1 VIPLKDDNPTHR
13 LPVLTIALILACVGV
28 FLYQLSLPDDAS
40 LGSEVAFTCEYGM
53 VADHT
58 LNGADPSAELSR
70 LAVDGGT
77 VTCQSLNQ
85 EHNRFLGLISYQ
97 FLHAD
102 WLHLLGNMLFLW
114 VFGNNIEDRLGRL
127 RFIPFYLLCGV
138 AAALGQAFVD
148 PSTDVPLIG
157 ASGAIAGM
165 LGAYILLFPRAGVW
179 TLVAFVIPL
188 KVPAWLWIGIYFAL
202 QFLYLGGSATSAGG
216 GVAYMAHIAGFVA
229 GFVLVRP
236 FATGRDDPPPRR
248 LAPPVAPGRW

>member
-1 VIPLKDDNPTHR
+1 VIPLKDDNPTRR
-13 LPVLTIALILACVGV
+13 LPVLTLALILACVGV
-28 FLYQLSLPDDAS
+28 FLYQSSLPADAS
-40 LGSEVAFTCEYGM
+40 LEGQVAFTCEFGM
-53 VADHT
+53 LPDHV
-58 LNGADPSAELSR
+58 LNGPDPREDLSR
-70 LAVDGGT
+70 TVDAGT
-77 VTCQSLNQ
+77 VTCQALSQ
-85 EHNRFLGLISYQ
+85 EHNRFQGLLSYQ

-127 RFIPFYLLCGV
+127 RFLPFYLLCGV

-148 PSTDVPLIG
+148 PSSDVPLIG

-188 KVPAWLWIGIYFAL
+188 KVPAWLWIGIYFVL
-202 QFLYLGGSATSAGG
+202 QFLYLGDSATSDGG

-229 GFVLVRP
+229 GFVLIRP
-236 FATGRDDPPPRR
+236 FLAGRDEPPARR
-248 LAPPVAPGRW
+248 LESAAGPGRW